1 MALDT
6 ATRTPE
12 PDEPSA
18 LIGRRV
24 NAPVRIFWQRLGWLF
39 PRRRGESAE
48 PPPSAPAATPEPST
62 LLRLRARRERRF
74 SPLTRRILLLNM
86 LPVAF
91 LAGAVVFLGDY
102 ERELIETELDALR
115 LQGEIVAA
123 GIGETS
129 IKGGETTVNT
139 LERDLANQLLV
150 RLVQP
155 TGVRARLFGETG
167 AMLGDTRALTAV
179 PGTIT
184 AQPLAPPDQ
193 SPSHL
198 QRLNEWLDRMM
209 SRSGEHPRYVEK
221 ADAVARDYGEVE
233 RALRGTN
240 ASAIRRMDDGR
251 LMLSVAVPVQ
261 RYKQVLAALMLSH
274 DSRAIAGSL
283 RDLRWNLV
291 KIGLAALT
299 ATVLLSLY
307 LASTIARPITRLAR
321 AADQIRWARDQR
333 PRIPDLGARRD
344 EISDLNESLSAMT
357 ETLWRR
363 MNTIESFAA
372 DVAHELKN
380 PLTSLRS
387 AVETALRIEDPE
399 KRAKLMRIVLDDVTR
414 LNRLISDIS
423 DASRLDAEL
432 MRAEYSPVDVA
443 ALLGTLV
450 EGYNVTTAERAK
462 VMVEMAT
469 LGRGPFIAIGHDGRY
484 GQVLRNVIDNAI
496 SFSPPGS
503 KVVVGL
509 MRERDQVV
517 VTIDDQGPGIPEAN
531 LESIFRR
538 FYSERPTG
546 EDFGTHSGLGL
557 SICRQI
563 CEAYGGSITA
573 SNLRRP
579 DGSVCGARFTIR
591 LATAH

>member
-6 ATRTPE
+6 ATRTPD
-12 PDEPSA
+12 PADEPSA
-18 LIGRRV
+18 LVGRRAA
-24 NAPVRIFWQRLGWLF
+24 APVRLFWQRLGWLF
-39 PRRRGESAE
+39 PRRRSAAA
-48 PPPSAPAATPEPST
+48 PPPDGTETTT

-74 SPLTRRILLLNM
+74 SPLTRRILLLNT

-102 ERELIETELDALR
+102 ERELIETELAALT

-123 GIGETS
+123 GIGEVAIQGS
-129 IKGGETTVNT
+129 ETTVNR
-139 LERDLANQLLV
+139 LDRNLANQLLV

-155 TGVRARLFGETG
+155 TGVRARLFGENG
-167 AMLGDTRALTAV
+167 QMLGDTRALA
-179 PGTIT
+179 
-184 AQPLAPPDQ
+184 APPRIVTQ
-193 SPSHL
+193 TLPAPGELPSPW
-198 QRLNEWLDRMM
+198 QRANEWLDRQLT
-209 SRSGEHPRYVEK
+209 RTGDFPRYVDR
-221 ADAVARDYGEVE
+221 ADAIARDYAEVE

-240 ASAIRRMDDGR
+240 ASAVRRVEEGR

-274 DSRAIAGSL
+274 DSRAIDASL
-283 RDLRWNLV
+283 RDLRWDLFQ
-291 KIGLAALT
+291 IGLAALA

-321 AADQIRWARDQR
+321 AADQVRLARDQR

-357 ETLWRR
+357 EALWRR
-363 MNTIESFAA
+363 MNAIESFAA

-387 AVETALRIEDPE
+387 AVETAMRIDDPE
-399 KRAKLMRIVLDDVTR
+399 KRARLMKIVLDDVTR

-423 DASRLDAEL
+423 DSSRLDAEL
-432 MRAEYSPVDVA
+432 MRAEFDPVDMAKLLGAMVESYNATSAAKADVA
-443 ALLGTLV
+443 VQMALLGS
-450 EGYNVTTAERAK
+450 
-462 VMVEMAT
+462 
-469 LGRGPFIAIGHDGRY
+469 GPFVALGHDGRY

-503 KVVVGL
+503 TVVVGV
-509 MRERDQVV
+509 MRERQTVV
-517 VTIDDQGPGIPEAN
+517 VTVDDQGPGIPEAN
-531 LESIFRR
+531 LETIFSR
-538 FYSERPTG
+538 FYSERPSA
-546 EDFGTHSGLGL
+546 EAFGQHSGLGL

-579 DGSVCGARFTIR
+579 DGMICGARFTVR
-591 LATAH
+591 LPAGR